1 MGEANWNRGRS
12 AQKLRTRQAL
22 MDAAVELVRA
32 GQHPTVSAV
41 ADRVG
46 VSRAT
51 AYRYFPRQDLML
63 SEATIRAAADGAA
76 DAVPPVG
83 TVPASTG
90 AAGPAEVAAAIVG
103 QAARYALDHEERL
116 RTSLRLS
123 LDPQSG
129 YQRPGRRGRW
139 VDEILVSAGDRL
151 DPAARAR
158 LSAALHLVLGV
169 DPIIVLTD
177 VAGLDRDQAPD
188 VLGWVAATLVQ
199 AAMAVSDGDDS
210 ARLTVDTA
218 PVTSCGRRRTTR

>member
-76 DAVPPVG
+76 DAVPPAG
-83 TVPASTG
+83 AVPSSTG
-90 AAGPAEVAAAIVG
+90 AADPAEVAAAV
-103 QAARYALDHEERL
+103 ARRSGRFSLEHEERL
-116 RTSLRLS
+116 RTGLRLS

-129 YQRPGRRGRW
+129 YQRPGVRRLL
-139 VDEILVSAGDRL
+139 VAEILASAGDRL

-158 LSAALHLVLGV
+158 LSAALNLVLGV

-177 VAGLDRDQAPD
+177 VAGLDPDQVPD
-188 VLGWVAATLVQ
+188 VLEWVAATLVQ
-199 AAMAVSDGDDS
+199 AAMSTAPRDGSAPPAPQS
-210 ARLTVDTA
+210 ARLI
-218 PVTSCGRRRTTR
+218 S

>member
-1 MGEANWNRGRS
+1 MGQANWNQGRS

-22 MDAAVELVRA
+22 MDAAVELVQA

-51 AYRYFPRQDLML
+51 AYRYFPSQDLML
-63 SEATIRAAADGAA
+63 SEATIRTAADGAA
-76 DAVPPVG
+76 DAAPPAG
-83 TVPASTG
+83 TD
-90 AAGPAEVAAAIVG
+90 AADPAEVAAAIAR
-103 QAARYALDHEERL
+103 QAARYAIDHEERL

-139 VDEILVSAGDRL
+139 VDEILASAGDRL